1 MQLTKN
7 FKLNEFTRSAT
18 ADKYGIDNTPSPSE
32 VANIKALCE
41 KLLQPLRDCYL
52 ESFYINSGFR
62 CKDLNDK
69 IPNSSKTSQHITGQA
84 ADIRVSDPRDLLTK
98 LLDSNLEFDQAILY
112 GTFLHLSYNPSRNR
126 KQVLY
131 AKGVSPL

>member
-7 FKLNEFTRSAT
+7 FKLSEFTRSAT
-18 ADKYGIDNTPSPSE
+18 ADEYGIDNTPSPSE

-62 CKDLNDK
+62 CKELNAK
-69 IPNSSKTSQHITGQA
+69 VGGVPTSQHITGQA
-84 ADIRVSDPRDLLTK
+84 ADVRVSDPRDLLTK

-112 GTFLHLSYNPSRNR
+112 PTFLHLSYNPSRNR